1 MFFHIRSIHWELWHF
16 EEIYEKHCLIPPNKI
31 RERFAIWILSRRSPP
46 GRRAAGFCACL
57 LNRCLIKIT
66 FLSTTISFL
75 MNCFYGNLFFV
86 LKNYNHQK
94 MKTPFPLVCNAIG
107 EKYFN
112 RSIKLH
118 FEGLLTCLK
127 LLTDHRYTS
136 YNLRIRIILIIR
148 NIVIIGMKVRNVL
161 STYIGRYS

>member
-1 MFFHIRSIHWELWHF
+1 
-16 EEIYEKHCLIPPNKI
+16 
-31 RERFAIWILSRRSPP
+31 
-46 GRRAAGFCACL
+46 
-57 LNRCLIKIT
+57 
-66 FLSTTISFL
+66 
-75 MNCFYGNLFFV
+75 
-86 LKNYNHQK
+86 

-136 YNLRIRIILIIR
+136 YNLRISIILIII
-148 NIVIIGMKVRNVL
+148 NIVVVGMKVRNVL
-161 STYIGRYS
+161 SNYIIYSSGIPIMKFKYIVRID

>member
-1 MFFHIRSIHWELWHF
+1 
-16 EEIYEKHCLIPPNKI
+16 
-31 RERFAIWILSRRSPP
+31 
-46 GRRAAGFCACL
+46 
-57 LNRCLIKIT
+57 
-66 FLSTTISFL
+66 
-75 MNCFYGNLFFV
+75 
-86 LKNYNHQK
+86 

-148 NIVIIGMKVRNVL
+148 NIVVIGMNVRNVL
-161 STYIGRYS
+161 STYIIYPYGLPIMKFKYIVRID

>member
-1 MFFHIRSIHWELWHF
+1 MATS
-16 EEIYEKHCLIPPNKI
+16 
-31 RERFAIWILSRRSPP
+31 S
-46 GRRAAGFCACL
+46 
-57 LNRCLIKIT
+57 
-66 FLSTTISFL
+66 
-75 MNCFYGNLFFV
+75 LFW
-86 LKNYNHQK
+86 KNYNHQK

-161 STYIGRYS
+161 STHIIYSSGVYSILYAPIMKYKYIVRIDWIKNISTSSFLNNFFHHNLHT

>member
-1 MFFHIRSIHWELWHF
+1 
-16 EEIYEKHCLIPPNKI
+16 
-31 RERFAIWILSRRSPP
+31 
-46 GRRAAGFCACL
+46 
-57 LNRCLIKIT
+57 
-66 FLSTTISFL
+66 
-75 MNCFYGNLFFV
+75 
-86 LKNYNHQK
+86 

-148 NIVIIGMKVRNVL
+148 SNGIIVMEVRNVL
-161 STYIGRYS
+161 STYIIYSHGVLYAPIMKFKYIVRID